1 MKNELQSTTTH
12 EDKTSAL
19 LWVLWGI
26 SALAPIIVLALWI
39 TGQSAITI
47 PSPLVLAG
55 LLCLAPFAITLI
67 LNKRH
72 TNEKARANK
81 RIEDLIAELELS
93 QDELWEK
100 HAQDQRLEKAES
112 SNRAKSRFLATVSHE
127 IRTPLNGILGMTDLL
142 AETTLSSDQR
152 AYNDAV
158 KKSGTA
164 LLSLIND
171 ILDFSKIEAGQLN
184 LLPSDI
190 SLNELL
196 EGTAELLAPRAYE
209 KDIDLAAY
217 IDPALPKIIHADG
230 ERLRQVLFN
239 LVGNAI
245 KFTEK
250 GGVILSAERSKNGIL
265 FSVRDTG
272 IGIAD
277 EAKLRIFQEFGQ
289 ADEGT
294 ERAFGGTGLGL
305 AISHHIV
312 GAFGSELS
320 VESTLG
326 EGSCFQ
332 FEIIQTFPAAVPAHA
347 PLKNRSILL
356 ISPQK
361 PEADVFI
368 AQAKDDGA
376 VITSARSLVEA
387 QAKIAAA
394 EAAGEIFNLI
404 AVDARFIDKPNGAM
418 KTLNEATAKMPP
430 SVVLIAPRDRQKLAA
445 IKKAGFQSYLMRPI
459 RASSFSRVALDLIKP
474 TAKKQTSFISDPAD
488 LNKTKKPK
496 RRTKASSNSVLL
508 VEDNPINALLSR
520 ALLQREGWQVESV
533 ENGQDAVAHI
543 EQGSSFDLILMDLH
557 MPGMDG
563 LSAARIIRKLEKERG
578 LPETT
583 ILTLTADA
591 TDEAR
596 IAALDAGMNAILTK
610 PIDIELFRH
619 EVGKIQHQPDN
630 SKYKAVTKL

>member
-1 MKNELQSTTTH
+1 MNNKSQQPAPHQDRTT
-12 EDKTSAL
+12 AL
-19 LWVLWGI
+19 LWALWGVL
-26 SALAPIIVLALWI
+26 ALAPLTILALWAMHP
-39 TGQSAITI
+39 GADTI
-47 PSPLVLAG
+47 PSPLVIAG
-55 LLCLAPFAITLI
+55 ALCVAPFALTLI
-67 LNKRH
+67 LNKKH
-72 TNEKARANK
+72 ALEKDRLNK
-81 RIEDLIAELELS
+81 RIDDLVVELELS

-100 HAQDQRLEKAES
+100 YAQDQRLEKAES

-142 AETTLSSDQR
+142 CETSLSPDQR
-152 AYNDAV
+152 SYNDAV

-190 SLNELL
+190 SLTELL

-217 IDPALPKIIHADG
+217 IDPSLPRTVHLDG

-250 GGVILSAERSKNGIL
+250 GGVILSAVRTKGGIK
-265 FSVRDTG
+265 FCVKDTG

-277 EAKLRIFQEFGQ
+277 KAKARIFQEFGQ

-294 ERAFGGTGLGL
+294 ARAFGGTGLGL

-312 GAFGSELS
+312 NAFGSSFS
-320 VESTLG
+320 VESTPNQ
-326 EGSCFQ
+326 GSQFQ
-332 FEIIQTFPAAVPAHA
+332 FEITTPLPDTA
-347 PLKNRSILL
+347 PSRPSLKDRSILHIGL
-356 ISPQK
+356 K
-361 PEADVFI
+361 NPETEVFTT
-368 AQAKDDGA
+368 QAKDMGA
-376 VITSARSLVEA
+376 MVTAAHTLGEA
-387 QAKIAAA
+387 QAKMAAA
-394 EAAGEIFNLI
+394 EAAGEMFDLI
-404 AVDARFIDKPNGAM
+404 AIDGRFIDTPHDAM
-418 KTLNEATAKMPP
+418 ATLQEATTKIPP
-430 SVVLIAPRDRQKLAA
+430 CVVQIAPRDHGKLVA
-445 IKKAGFQSYLMRPI
+445 IKNAGFQSYLMRPI
-459 RASSFSRVALDLIKP
+459 RASSLNRVALDLIEP
-474 TAKKQTSFISDPAD
+474 TIKKLPTFISDPAD

-496 RRTKASSNSVLL
+496 RGIKTKSLSVLL

-520 ALLQREGWQVESV
+520 ALLEREGWQVKSV
-533 ENGQDAVAHI
+533 ENGRDAVAQI
-543 EQGSSFDLILMDLH
+543 EQGKSFNLILMDLH

-563 LSAARIIRKLEKERG
+563 LTAARIIRKLEKERG
-578 LPETT
+578 LGETT

-596 IAALDAGMNAILTK
+596 DAALEAGMNAILTK
-610 PIDIELFRH
+610 PIDIKLFCY
-619 EVGKIQHQPDN
+619 EIGKVQNQCNN
-630 SKYKAVTKL
+630 SQYKTVTKL